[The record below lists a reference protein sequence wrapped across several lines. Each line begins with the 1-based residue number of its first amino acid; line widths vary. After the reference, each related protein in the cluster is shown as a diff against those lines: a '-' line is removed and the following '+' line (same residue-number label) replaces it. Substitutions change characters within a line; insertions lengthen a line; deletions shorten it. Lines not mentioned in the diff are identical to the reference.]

1 MRTIEELN
9 LLLHTSVELPL
20 GLKLTT
26 EKFEE
31 GWSFVRRVD
40 ARRLEKRIQTKGWN
54 FIKFADGSL
63 RSGIGDT
70 SQEAIACALKLA
82 LRRVSSHSNA
92 VEVEHI
98 ELTRYPWFFLA
109 RVRVYPYR
117 IQLGSSL
124 VEMPA
129 NAPDSIAAECRTAP
143 GGAEDNAPFLGSAMP
158 MLKEMLVSS
167 KTDARAA

>member
-1 MRTIEELN
+1 MRTIEKLN
-9 LLLHTSVELPL
+9 LLLHTSVELPT

-26 EKFEE
+26 DQFED

-40 ARRLEKRIQTKGWN
+40 ARRLEKRIHTKGWN
-54 FIKFADGSL
+54 FIRFEDGSL

-70 SQEAIACALKLA
+70 SQEAIASALKLA
-82 LRRVSSHSNA
+82 LRRVSDHSNA

-117 IQLGSSL
+117 IQQGSTL
-124 VEMPA
+124 KEMPA
-129 NAPDSIAAECRTAP
+129 YASDSIAGERRKVP
-143 GGAEDNAPFLGSAMP
+143 GGVEDNALFLGSAMP
-158 MLKEMLVSS
+158 TLKELLVSS
-167 KTDARAA
+167 KANVRAA